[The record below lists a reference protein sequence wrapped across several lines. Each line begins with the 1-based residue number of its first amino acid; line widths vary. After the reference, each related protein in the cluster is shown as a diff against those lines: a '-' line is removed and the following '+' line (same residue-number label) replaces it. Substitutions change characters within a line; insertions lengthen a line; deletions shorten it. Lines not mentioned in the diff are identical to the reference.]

1 MPCNNGG
8 QCVEQ
13 LGASYVFECTK
24 GYTGRDC
31 ETQIQECVSNPCLNG
46 AICQDQIDGYQC
58 LCMPGYT
65 GTNIKKYTSFLLELC
80 QASNTSWSLITE
92 MF

>member
-13 LGASYVFECTK
+13 LGASYVCECTK

-65 GTNIKKYTSFLLELC
+65 GTNINVMCVLKC
-80 QASNTSWSLITE
+80 QKL
-92 MF
+92 